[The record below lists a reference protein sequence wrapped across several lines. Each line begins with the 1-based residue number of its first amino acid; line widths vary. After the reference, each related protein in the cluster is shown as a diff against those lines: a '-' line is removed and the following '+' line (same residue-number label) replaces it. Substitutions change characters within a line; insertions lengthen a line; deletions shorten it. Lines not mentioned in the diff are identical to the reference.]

1 MRLFESYFKHS
12 ASSTTA
18 SILNCC
24 NLLLQS
30 SRGFKIV
37 VECFNQSWSSQHFWA
52 CFMTPYNFI
61 TLGICNEKAILNVH
75 CVKDHHLHCFH
86 SSHLNHNSIK
96 LNPTKGSKGN
106 FSFWY
111 PEKYLEI
118 LKSKPVSSQSW
129 GNLNNWHS
137 KLRHQHNFAKVSSG
151 TNIMPDSYQNWWWSS
166 ISWGLL
172 QREKILRELLQHILA
187 RLISLLRKRWKW

>member
-1 MRLFESYFKHS
+1 MLQ
-12 ASSTTA
+12 
-18 SILNCC
+18 SILVFSTFLGLFYDPLQLYHTWNMQRKSNTECPLC
-24 NLLLQS
+24 KRSSFALLSFISFELLCTHKVES
-30 SRGFKIV
+30 NKSFKRQLFILI
-37 VECFNQSWSSQHFWA
+37 SW
-52 CFMTPYNFI
+52 
-61 TLGICNEKAILNVH
+61 
-75 CVKDHHLHCFH
+75 
-86 SSHLNHNSIK
+86 
-96 LNPTKGSKGN
+96 
-106 FSFWY
+106 
-111 PEKYLEI
+111 KYLEI

-137 KLRHQHNFAKVSSG
+137 KLRRTKEASAQLCKSFFCG

>member
-1 MRLFESYFKHS
+1 MLQ
-12 ASSTTA
+12 
-18 SILNCC
+18 SILVFSTFLGLFYDPLQLYHTWNMQRKSNTKCPLC
-24 NLLLQS
+24 KRSSFALLSFISFELLL
-30 SRGFKIV
+30 
-37 VECFNQSWSSQHFWA
+37 
-52 CFMTPYNFI
+52 
-61 TLGICNEKAILNVH
+61 
-75 CVKDHHLHCFH
+75 
-86 SSHLNHNSIK
+86 IK

-172 QREKILRELLQHILA
+172 QREKILRELLQHIF
-187 RLISLLRKRWKW
+187 

>member
-86 SSHLNHNSIK
+86 SSHLNYYSIK

-137 KLRHQHNFAKVSSG
+137 KLRS
-151 TNIMPDSYQNWWWSS
+151 TT
-166 ISWGLL
+166 L
-172 QREKILRELLQHILA
+172 QKFLLA
-187 RLISLLRKRWKW
+187 RILCQILIRIGGEVPYLEAYYSVKKSWESCCNIF